1 LAPGTQWPPLQQSP
15 SKAQFPPASTHAP
28 MAWHRGTPS
37 LSSWHAPELPGAP
50 QQSFRADEI
59 EHA

>member
-1 LAPGTQWPPLQQSP
+1 LQQSP
-15 SKAQFPPASTHAP
+15 SKAQFPPASMHAS
-28 MAWHRGTPS
+28 MVLHRGTPS

-50 QQSFRADEI
+50 QQSFLADEI